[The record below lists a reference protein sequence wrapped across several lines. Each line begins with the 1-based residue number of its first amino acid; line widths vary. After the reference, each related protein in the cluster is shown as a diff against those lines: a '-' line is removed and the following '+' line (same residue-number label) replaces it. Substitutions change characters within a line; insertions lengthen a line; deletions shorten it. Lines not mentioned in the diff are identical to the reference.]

1 MSYLNKLS
9 KALVLSLGGETGI
22 AWEVG
27 ILWGL
32 KEGGVDVTDV
42 DLIIGTSAGSILG
55 AQITSGISLEELYKF
70 QLKPIEE
77 TKEKVSDMH
86 KFIQIKTEAIKS
98 TSDAQTARAYMGKAA
113 FNVETMSE
121 EEHLEIIAS
130 ELPKKDWNQKIQLI
144 VNTVD
149 AETGKWVTF
158 DKDSGVP
165 LLNAV
170 AAREILDA
178 LKGKNVSSEPDEK
191 EEEELNVLKEDI
203 IAKSQEFIKDKL
215 SELDWEQLQELVAGL
230 LRGMGYKTMVSAKGP
245 DRGRD
250 IIASPDGLGLREP
263 RIVVEVK
270 HRNGQMGASEIR
282 GFTGGLRP
290 GDLRGKQAS
299 KLFIQE
305 RS

>member
-1 MSYLNKLS
+1 MSNLNKLS

-170 AAREILDA
+170 AASSAAPGVYQPIKINGRHYVDGA
-178 LKGKNVSSEPDEK
+178 LSSGTNADLAQDKDKVLIIVAVPALTEKPSTFTSSNRITFENELKVLKKSGSQVMVITPDEAALQA
-191 EEEELNVLKEDI
+191 EGTNT
-203 IAKSQEFIKDKL
+203 
-215 SELDWEQLQELVAGL
+215 LDPKK
-230 LRGMGYKTMVSAKGP
+230 RYDSAKAGFNE
-245 DRGRD
+245 G
-250 IIASPDGLGLREP
+250 IKLAEK
-263 RIVVEVK
+263 VK
-270 HRNGQMGASEIR
+270 NFFNE
-282 GFTGGLRP
+282 
-290 GDLRGKQAS
+290 
-299 KLFIQE
+299 
-305 RS
+305 